1 MIENNKSNDQIIKK
15 TLIAIIVNSLEKSKK
30 KEKTMTNKNNN
41 YLEDIKKV
49 IETKFIFESTSRSKL
64 YVDWLKGYYSDLKNT
79 DWDIAIEETITEIQD
94 IFRDKI
100 KSLDEI
106 IEEKDNIIKE
116 KIKSLDEIIEEKN
129 NIIKELEADK
139 DPLSKKL
146 NTLQNSEKQL
156 LQIFKE
162 YKDEI
167 MLFETFQAN
176 IRREQA
182 MFLSSTVKEVRKS
195 LEESEID
202 KACQDAWIKELVDN
216 YNSSL
221 KLSSKLID
229 DSIMN
234 LIVNIKEEIDNT
246 INQINK

>member
-1 MIENNKSNDQIIKK
+1 MIVKELAKTISEVYDSNLPI
-15 TLIAIIVNSLEKSKK
+15 NSINL
-30 KEKTMTNKNNN
+30 TP
-41 YLEDIKKV
+41 YI
-49 IETKFIFESTSRSKL
+49 
-64 YVDWLKGYYSDLKNT
+64 SDN
-79 DWDIAIEETITEIQD
+79 
-94 IFRDKI
+94 DKI
-100 KSLDEI
+100 KAKEYEISLDALEI
-106 IEEKDNIIKE
+106 LKGSRVLKKVVSYISVLEKACRNLEEEKERLNSENIELSQGKETTIKNLITELEEKDN
-116 KIKSLDEIIEEKN
+116 L
-129 NIIKELEADK
+129 IKELKTDK

-156 LQIFKE
+156 LQIFKD

>member
-1 MIENNKSNDQIIKK
+1 MSNLKDTLISRTTTALNPIFAKLKTELLRCSVPNWTIEELQMDCRAKIKK
-15 TLIAIIVNSLEKSKK
+15 ELSAIVDNLIKDIDNDAKGLE
-30 KEKTMTNKNNN
+30 E
-41 YLEDIKKV
+41 
-49 IETKFIFESTSRSKL
+49 
-64 YVDWLKGYYSDLKNT
+64 
-79 DWDIAIEETITEIQD
+79 
-94 IFRDKI
+94 KI
-100 KSLDEI
+100 KAKETTINNLVVEL
-106 IEEKDNIIKE
+106 EEKDN
-116 KIKSLDEIIEEKN
+116 L
-129 NIIKELEADK
+129 IKELETDK

-146 NTLQNSEKQL
+146 NTLQKSEKQL

-246 INQINK
+246 INQINE

>member
-1 MIENNKSNDQIIKK
+1 MSNLKDTLISRTTTALNPIFAKLKTELLRCSVPNWTIDELQMDCRAKIKK
-15 TLIAIIVNSLEKSKK
+15 ELSAVVDNLIKDIDNDAKGLEK
-30 KEKTMTNKNNN
+30 
-41 YLEDIKKV
+41 
-49 IETKFIFESTSRSKL
+49 
-64 YVDWLKGYYSDLKNT
+64 
-79 DWDIAIEETITEIQD
+79 
-94 IFRDKI
+94 KI
-100 KSLDEI
+100 KAKETTINNLVVELK
-106 IEEKDNIIKE
+106 EKDN
-116 KIKSLDEIIEEKN
+116 L
-129 NIIKELEADK
+129 IKELETDK

-234 LIVNIKEEIDNT
+234 LIVNIKEEIYNT

>member
-1 MIENNKSNDQIIKK
+1 MDGLKIIQEIEVTVANNPHLIIREKGQILAKLNELKELCEQLNTLKEFYKK
-15 TLIAIIVNSLEKSKK
+15 TSEEKETTK
-30 KEKTMTNKNNN
+30 KETTVQN
-41 YLEDIKKV
+41 L
-49 IETKFIFESTSRSKL
+49 
-64 YVDWLKGYYSDLKNT
+64 
-79 DWDIAIEETITEIQD
+79 ITE
-94 IFRDKI
+94 
-100 KSLDEI
+100 L
-106 IEEKDNIIKE
+106 EEKD
-116 KIKSLDEIIEEKN
+116 

-234 LIVNIKEEIDNT
+234 LIVNIKEEINNT
-246 INQINK
+246 IKQTNE

>member
-1 MIENNKSNDQIIKK
+1 MEVLKQIQILRKEVGRGIYSIRPDSHRIVQELDKIEKIY
-15 TLIAIIVNSLEKSKK
+15 T
-30 KEKTMTNKNNN
+30 KNLGERAN
-41 YLEDIKKV
+41 
-49 IETKFIFESTSRSKL
+49 
-64 YVDWLKGYYSDLKNT
+64 DLKL
-79 DWDIAIEETITEIQD
+79 IEKVKKQLEGKETTIKNLITE
-94 IFRDKI
+94 
-100 KSLDEI
+100 L
-106 IEEKDNIIKE
+106 EEKDN
-116 KIKSLDEIIEEKN
+116 L
-129 NIIKELEADK
+129 IKELETDK

>member
-1 MIENNKSNDQIIKK
+1 MDGLKIIQEIEVTVANNPHLIIREKGQILAKLNELKELYKK
-15 TLIAIIVNSLEKSKK
+15 TSEEKETTK
-30 KEKTMTNKNNN
+30 KETTIKN
-41 YLEDIKKV
+41 LI
-49 IETKFIFESTSRSKL
+49 IEL
-64 YVDWLKGYYSDLKNT
+64 
-79 DWDIAIEETITEIQD
+79 
-94 IFRDKI
+94 
-100 KSLDEI
+100 
-106 IEEKDNIIKE
+106 EEKD
-116 KIKSLDEIIEEKN
+116 

-234 LIVNIKEEIDNT
+234 LIVKIKEEIDNT
-246 INQINK
+246 INQINE

>member
-1 MIENNKSNDQIIKK
+1 MIEDLINALKESADDEVFEFQTILNYSHYGESDESRAIKLGVSLDTLELLKGSNVRTKLVRYIS
-15 TLIAIIVNSLEKSKK
+15 LLEKAHRNLEEE
-30 KEKTMTNKNNN
+30 KERLNSENIELSQEKETTIKN
-41 YLEDIKKV
+41 L
-49 IETKFIFESTSRSKL
+49 
-64 YVDWLKGYYSDLKNT
+64 
-79 DWDIAIEETITEIQD
+79 ITE
-94 IFRDKI
+94 
-100 KSLDEI
+100 L
-106 IEEKDNIIKE
+106 EEKD
-116 KIKSLDEIIEEKN
+116 

>member
-1 MIENNKSNDQIIKK
+1 
-15 TLIAIIVNSLEKSKK
+15 
-30 KEKTMTNKNNN
+30 MTNKNNN

-49 IETKFIFESTSRSKL
+49 IETKFIFESEKSTRDDFDIIMIKR
-64 YVDWLKGYYSDLKNT
+64 YYSDLKNT
-79 DWDIAIEETITEIQD
+79 DWDITIKETITEIQD
-94 IFRDKI
+94 IFRNKI

-106 IEEKDNIIKE
+106 IEEKDN
-116 KIKSLDEIIEEKN
+116 L
-129 NIIKELEADK
+129 IKELEADK

-234 LIVNIKEEIDNT
+234 LIVNIKEEINNT
-246 INQINK
+246 IKQTNE

>member
-1 MIENNKSNDQIIKK
+1 MIVKELAKTISEVYDSNLPI
-15 TLIAIIVNSLEKSKK
+15 NSINL
-30 KEKTMTNKNNN
+30 TP
-41 YLEDIKKV
+41 YI
-49 IETKFIFESTSRSKL
+49 
-64 YVDWLKGYYSDLKNT
+64 SDN
-79 DWDIAIEETITEIQD
+79 
-94 IFRDKI
+94 DKI
-100 KSLDEI
+100 KAKEFEISLDALKILKGSQVLKKVVSYISVLEKACI
-106 IEEKDNIIKE
+106 NLEEENKRLNSENIELSQGKETNIKNLITELEEKDN
-116 KIKSLDEIIEEKN
+116 L
-129 NIIKELEADK
+129 IKELETDK
-139 DPLSKKL
+139 DPLLNKL

>member
-1 MIENNKSNDQIIKK
+1 MEVLKQIQI
-15 TLIAIIVNSLEKSKK
+15 LINEVGRGIYSFHPDSQRIVKNLDNLEKIYNKK
-30 KEKTMTNKNNN
+30 LGERAN
-41 YLEDIKKV
+41 
-49 IETKFIFESTSRSKL
+49 
-64 YVDWLKGYYSDLKNT
+64 DLKL
-79 DWDIAIEETITEIQD
+79 IEKVKKQLEGKETTIKNLITE
-94 IFRDKI
+94 
-100 KSLDEI
+100 L
-106 IEEKDNIIKE
+106 EEKDN
-116 KIKSLDEIIEEKN
+116 L
-129 NIIKELEADK
+129 IKELETDK

>member
-1 MIENNKSNDQIIKK
+1 MEGLKIIQEIKETLVDNPLSIIGEKEQTLKKLNKVKELYGQLNTLKEFYEKTSEEKETTIKN
-15 TLIAIIVNSLEKSKK
+15 LITELEK
-30 KEKTMTNKNNN
+30 
-41 YLEDIKKV
+41 
-49 IETKFIFESTSRSKL
+49 
-64 YVDWLKGYYSDLKNT
+64 
-79 DWDIAIEETITEIQD
+79 
-94 IFRDKI
+94 
-100 KSLDEI
+100 
-106 IEEKDNIIKE
+106 KDN
-116 KIKSLDEIIEEKN
+116 L
-129 NIIKELEADK
+129 IKELETDK

>member
-1 MIENNKSNDQIIKK
+1 
-15 TLIAIIVNSLEKSKK
+15 
-30 KEKTMTNKNNN
+30 MTNKNNN

-49 IETKFIFESTSRSKL
+49 IETKFIFESTSNSSKL
-64 YVDWLKGYYSDLKNT
+64 YVDWVKDYYRQLKDT
-79 DWDIAIEETITEIQD
+79 DWDIAIKETITEIQD
-94 IFRDKI
+94 IFLDKI

-106 IEEKDNIIKE
+106 IEKKDN
-116 KIKSLDEIIEEKN
+116 L
-129 NIIKELEADK
+129 IKELETYK
-139 DPLSKKL
+139 DPLLKKL

>member
-1 MIENNKSNDQIIKK
+1 MIEDLINALKESANVVKEELNEEFGFLTILDNSPFGESDESRAIKLGVSLD
-15 TLIAIIVNSLEKSKK
+15 TLELLKGSKVRTKLIRYISLLEKAYRNLEEE
-30 KEKTMTNKNNN
+30 KERLNSENIELSQGKETTIKN
-41 YLEDIKKV
+41 L
-49 IETKFIFESTSRSKL
+49 
-64 YVDWLKGYYSDLKNT
+64 
-79 DWDIAIEETITEIQD
+79 ITE
-94 IFRDKI
+94 
-100 KSLDEI
+100 L
-106 IEEKDNIIKE
+106 EEKDN
-116 KIKSLDEIIEEKN
+116 L
-129 NIIKELEADK
+129 IKELETDK

>member
-49 IETKFIFESTSRSKL
+49 IETKFIFESTSSSSKL
-64 YVDWLKGYYSDLKNT
+64 YVDWVKDYYRNLKDT
-79 DWDIAIEETITEIQD
+79 DWDIAIKETITEIQD

-100 KSLDEI
+100 KGLDEI
-106 IEEKDNIIKE
+106 IEEKDN
-116 KIKSLDEIIEEKN
+116 L
-129 NIIKELEADK
+129 IKELETYK
-139 DPLSKKL
+139 DPLLKKL

>member
-1 MIENNKSNDQIIKK
+1 MSNLKDTLISRTTTALNPIFAKLKTELLRCSVPNWTIEELQMDCRAKIKK
-15 TLIAIIVNSLEKSKK
+15 ELSAIVDNLIKDIDNDAKGLE
-30 KEKTMTNKNNN
+30 E
-41 YLEDIKKV
+41 
-49 IETKFIFESTSRSKL
+49 
-64 YVDWLKGYYSDLKNT
+64 
-79 DWDIAIEETITEIQD
+79 
-94 IFRDKI
+94 KI
-100 KSLDEI
+100 KAKETTINNLVVELK
-106 IEEKDNIIKE
+106 EKDN
-116 KIKSLDEIIEEKN
+116 L
-129 NIIKELEADK
+129 IKELENDK

-234 LIVNIKEEIDNT
+234 LIVNIKEEINNT
-246 INQINK
+246 IKQTNE

>member
-1 MIENNKSNDQIIKK
+1 MSNLKDTLISRTTTALNPIFAKLKTELLRCSVPNWTIEELQMDCRAKIKK
-15 TLIAIIVNSLEKSKK
+15 ELSAIVDNLIKDIDNDAKGLE
-30 KEKTMTNKNNN
+30 E
-41 YLEDIKKV
+41 
-49 IETKFIFESTSRSKL
+49 
-64 YVDWLKGYYSDLKNT
+64 
-79 DWDIAIEETITEIQD
+79 
-94 IFRDKI
+94 KI
-100 KSLDEI
+100 KAKETTINNLVVEL
-106 IEEKDNIIKE
+106 EEKDN
-116 KIKSLDEIIEEKN
+116 L
-129 NIIKELEADK
+129 IKELETDK

-146 NTLQNSEKQL
+146 NTLQKSEKQL

-234 LIVNIKEEIDNT
+234 LIVNIKEEINNT
-246 INQINK
+246 IKQTNE

>member
-1 MIENNKSNDQIIKK
+1 MIVEELAK
-15 TLIAIIVNSLEKSKK
+15 TISKDYDRDLPINSINL
-30 KEKTMTNKNNN
+30 TP
-41 YLEDIKKV
+41 YI
-49 IETKFIFESTSRSKL
+49 
-64 YVDWLKGYYSDLKNT
+64 SDN
-79 DWDIAIEETITEIQD
+79 
-94 IFRDKI
+94 DKI
-100 KSLDEI
+100 KAKEFEISLDALKILKGSQVLKKVVSYISVLEKACI
-106 IEEKDNIIKE
+106 NLEEEKERLNSENIELSQGKETTIKNLITELEEKDNF
-116 KIKSLDEIIEEKN
+116 
-129 NIIKELEADK
+129 IKELETDK

>member
-1 MIENNKSNDQIIKK
+1 MSNLRDKFLEEIRKMLKPYITVALTDISRRGFYDQELNEEIKRIYNLVEGKISLVYDKIFNDVKNNSNANNDTVK
-15 TLIAIIVNSLEKSKK
+15 SLEKKIEG
-30 KEKTMTNKNNN
+30 KETTIKN
-41 YLEDIKKV
+41 L
-49 IETKFIFESTSRSKL
+49 
-64 YVDWLKGYYSDLKNT
+64 
-79 DWDIAIEETITEIQD
+79 ITE
-94 IFRDKI
+94 
-100 KSLDEI
+100 L
-106 IEEKDNIIKE
+106 EEKDN
-116 KIKSLDEIIEEKN
+116 L
-129 NIIKELEADK
+129 IKELETDK

-195 LEESEID
+195 LEESDID

>member
-1 MIENNKSNDQIIKK
+1 
-15 TLIAIIVNSLEKSKK
+15 
-30 KEKTMTNKNNN
+30 MTNKNNN

-49 IETKFIFESTSRSKL
+49 IETKFIFDSTYVFAHIDIES
-64 YVDWLKGYYSDLKNT
+64 LKDYYRRLKDT
-79 DWDIAIEETITEIQD
+79 DWDITIEETITEIQD

-106 IEEKDNIIKE
+106 IEEKDN
-116 KIKSLDEIIEEKN
+116 L
-129 NIIKELEADK
+129 IKELEADK

-167 MLFETFQAN
+167 MLFETLQAN

-246 INQINK
+246 INQINE

>member
-1 MIENNKSNDQIIKK
+1 MEVLKQIQI
-15 TLIAIIVNSLEKSKK
+15 LINEVGRGIYSFHPDSQRIVKNLDNLEKIYNKK
-30 KEKTMTNKNNN
+30 LGERAN
-41 YLEDIKKV
+41 
-49 IETKFIFESTSRSKL
+49 
-64 YVDWLKGYYSDLKNT
+64 DLKL
-79 DWDIAIEETITEIQD
+79 IEKVKKQLEGKETTIKNLITE
-94 IFRDKI
+94 
-100 KSLDEI
+100 L
-106 IEEKDNIIKE
+106 EEKDN
-116 KIKSLDEIIEEKN
+116 L
-129 NIIKELEADK
+129 IKELETDK

-167 MLFETFQAN
+167 MLFETLQAN

-221 KLSSKLID
+221 KLSSNLID

-234 LIVNIKEEIDNT
+234 LIVNIKEEINNT

>member
-1 MIENNKSNDQIIKK
+1 MDGLKIIQEIEVIVANNPHLIIREKGQILTKLNELKELCEQLNTLKEFYKK
-15 TLIAIIVNSLEKSKK
+15 TSEEKETTK
-30 KEKTMTNKNNN
+30 KETTIKN
-41 YLEDIKKV
+41 L
-49 IETKFIFESTSRSKL
+49 
-64 YVDWLKGYYSDLKNT
+64 
-79 DWDIAIEETITEIQD
+79 ITE
-94 IFRDKI
+94 
-100 KSLDEI
+100 L
-106 IEEKDNIIKE
+106 EEKD
-116 KIKSLDEIIEEKN
+116 

-234 LIVNIKEEIDNT
+234 LIVNIKEEINNT
-246 INQINK
+246 IKQTNE

>member
-1 MIENNKSNDQIIKK
+1 M
-15 TLIAIIVNSLEKSKK
+15 
-30 KEKTMTNKNNN
+30 
-41 YLEDIKKV
+41 
-49 IETKFIFESTSRSKL
+49 
-64 YVDWLKGYYSDLKNT
+64 
-79 DWDIAIEETITEIQD
+79 ITE
-94 IFRDKI
+94 
-100 KSLDEI
+100 L
-106 IEEKDNIIKE
+106 EEKD
-116 KIKSLDEIIEEKN
+116 

-221 KLSSKLID
+221 KLSKSSVYKPL
-229 DSIMN
+229 
-234 LIVNIKEEIDNT
+234 VNMFK
-246 INQINK
+246 

>member
-1 MIENNKSNDQIIKK
+1 MEVLKQIQILIKEVGRGIYSFHPDSQRIVQNLDKIEKIY
-15 TLIAIIVNSLEKSKK
+15 SKK
-30 KEKTMTNKNNN
+30 LGERAN
-41 YLEDIKKV
+41 
-49 IETKFIFESTSRSKL
+49 
-64 YVDWLKGYYSDLKNT
+64 DLKL
-79 DWDIAIEETITEIQD
+79 IEKVKKQLEGKETTIKNLITE
-94 IFRDKI
+94 
-100 KSLDEI
+100 L
-106 IEEKDNIIKE
+106 EEKDN
-116 KIKSLDEIIEEKN
+116 L
-129 NIIKELEADK
+129 IKELETDK